1 MSKDIRAKIDALN
14 IELERAMV
22 PGVFTLNK
30 ETMEISNKI
39 AALQAECKHSFVDGM
54 CKFCDKEERNE

>member
-14 IELERAMV
+14 IELENAMV

-30 ETMEISNKI
+30 EVMEISDKI
-39 AALQAECKHSFVDGM
+39 AALQAKCNHSFVDGV
-54 CKFCDKEERNE
+54 CKFCDKEEVNE